1 MSVQT
6 LSAQVMKRFVFRRQ
20 LWSLNSLGPSLD
32 ASGCT
37 EFKGGHPGIQIE
49 PVWCPASLG
58 FGPMV
63 FSSMSVC
70 MRHSVAVTLQKS
82 RGNWP

>member
-1 MSVQT
+1 M
-6 LSAQVMKRFVFRRQ
+6 L
-20 LWSLNSLGPSLD
+20 P
-32 ASGCT
+32 GCT

-82 RGNWP
+82 RDGSPETSREIVTYLSPRA